1 MTPPARKS
9 PMPNFLKL
17 TDRYDVAQNPAN
29 NLVLA
34 LAFAGVGLLN
44 GLMPLMLS
52 GLAQAMRF

>member
-1 MTPPARKS
+1 
-9 PMPNFLKL
+9 MPSFLKL

-44 GLMPLMLS
+44 GLMPMVLS